1 MVQAPPLLH
10 ERELGAKACRP
21 WCKSN
26 ANLQRGR
33 ISSPWP
39 WFFGEILYTSLLYIV
54 FAWCCKGS
62 KISTLTKYFCYYFC
76 LYLFPALRII
86 RCHCQA
92 VFSPSTALPILR
104 RGASTRR
111 RFLSLTIWPINTKT
125 TRQNPRETLA
135 AWQQCDKNMVRPQ
148 SGGGIIPD
156 RCNHRG
162 RNGSWR

>member
-10 ERELGAKACRP
+10 ERELGAKAYRP

-54 FAWCCKGS
+54 FAWRCKGS
-62 KISTLTKYFCYYFC
+62 EISTLTKYFCYYFC
-76 LYLFPALRII
+76 LYLFSSSSYNTLPLPT
-86 RCHCQA
+86 
-92 VFSPSTALPILR
+92 VFSPSPAQPILR
-104 RGASTRR
+104 RGASTRH
-111 RFLSLTIWPINTKT
+111 RFLSLTIWPVNTKT

-148 SGGGIIPD
+148 SVGGIIPD
-156 RCNHRG
+156 TCNHKG
-162 RNGSWR
+162 RNDSWR